1 MYRIV
6 TLFLAF
12 VLLTITGTACS
23 TPQVDLPKRDVPIT
37 EEAAKSLEEKIAS
50 LKAAPN
56 GDIKIQVTES
66 EVTSYINLRLVQ
78 KNLPLQKPT
87 IWFSA
92 GKVYLKGRLEAE
104 GIPVKGDAI
113 LVVTLSVQDGR
124 IHLQVEKAI
133 IGRVPVPQS
142 VLTRLSTL
150 ANEHLTTLTG
160 PIPVKELQILE
171 GEAILIL
178 SRQP

>member
-6 TLFLAF
+6 TIFL
-12 VLLTITGTACS
+12 LLSLIAITGTACT
-23 TPQVDLPKRDVPIT
+23 TPQVDLPKRSVPIT
-37 EEAAKSLEEKIAS
+37 EQAAKSLEEKIAS

-56 GDIKIQVTES
+56 GDIKLRVTES

-78 KNLPLQKPT
+78 EDLPVQKPT

-104 GIPVKGDAI
+104 GVPVKGDAI
-113 LVVTLSVQDGR
+113 LVVTLSVQQGR
-124 IHLQVEKAI
+124 IHLQVEEAV

-142 VLTRLSTL
+142 ILTRLSTL
-150 ANEHLTTLTG
+150 ATEHLTTLTG

-171 GEAILIL
+171 GEAIIVL